1 MKKTKKQVTL
11 DAAFITARD
20 GVAVFAQGLQHFAKI
35 ADASSN
41 DKRAMAMQQHLD
53 NLVWK
58 AIRRDRNLRW
68 ASSWHP
74 SSQELGEAQDIM
86 DGK

>member
-1 MKKTKKQVTL
+1 
-11 DAAFITARD
+11 
-20 GVAVFAQGLQHFAKI
+20 
-35 ADASSN
+35 
-41 DKRAMAMQQHLD
+41 MAMQQHLD